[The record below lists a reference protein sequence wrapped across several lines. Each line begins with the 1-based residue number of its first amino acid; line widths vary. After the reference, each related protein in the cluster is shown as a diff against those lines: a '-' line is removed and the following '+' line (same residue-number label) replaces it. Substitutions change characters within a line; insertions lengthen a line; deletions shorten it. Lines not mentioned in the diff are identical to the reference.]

1 MEALSWRGRYGAI
14 VKNAEDCG
22 GGGIC
27 HIFSEV
33 TLDSLQ
39 LRSDYK

>member
-22 GGGIC
+22 GGC

-39 LRSDYK
+39 LRSDHK